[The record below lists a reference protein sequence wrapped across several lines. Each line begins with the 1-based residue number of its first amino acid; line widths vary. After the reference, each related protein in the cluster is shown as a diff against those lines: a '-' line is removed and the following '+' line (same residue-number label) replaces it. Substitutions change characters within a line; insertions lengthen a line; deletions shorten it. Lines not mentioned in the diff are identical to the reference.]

1 MKCGE
6 KMSQKS
12 YDGKPTLFI
21 VPTPIGNL
29 DDMTYRAITVLNQV
43 DVIFSEDTRITINLL
58 NYFNIKKH
66 LVSMYKFNEENSSNK
81 MLEYLS
87 SGKNVALVSDRG
99 TPILS
104 DPGNICVKKVIDS
117 GYNVVSLP
125 GATAAIPALT
135 SSGLDASKFIFYG
148 FLNNK
153 SSQRKKELEL
163 LKNNKMTIIFYEAP
177 HRILDMLNDMYEV
190 FGDRN
195 ISVSREI
202 SKKYEEIYRG
212 NLSYVLTEIG
222 EPKGE
227 FVIVVSGN
235 ENDMNYD
242 NISVQE
248 HVNMYIEDGNDE
260 KTAIKLV
267 AKDRNVPKSEI
278 YKQVKL
284 FPGK

>member
-1 MKCGE
+1 
-6 KMSQKS
+6 MSQKS
-12 YDGKPTLFI
+12 YNGKQTLYI

-29 DDMTYRAITVLNQV
+29 EDITFRAVSTLREV
-43 DVIFSEDTRITINLL
+43 DVIFSEDTRVTLNLL
-58 NYFNIKKH
+58 NHFNIKNH
-66 LVSMYKFNEENSSNK
+66 LVSSHKFNEDISSEK
-81 MLEYLS
+81 VLEYLA
-87 SGKNVALVSDRG
+87 SGNNVAIVSDRG

-104 DPGNICVKKVIDS
+104 DPGNICVKKAIEH

-135 SSGLDASKFIFYG
+135 SSGIDASRFIFYG
-148 FLNNK
+148 FLSNRG
-153 SSQRKKELEL
+153 SQRKKELEK
-163 LKNNKMTIIFYEAP
+163 LKGHQMTIIFYEAP
-177 HRILDMLNDMYEV
+177 HRILDMLHDLKEI
-190 FGDRN
+190 FGERY

-212 NLSYVLTEIG
+212 KISDVISELG
-222 EPKGE
+222 MPKGE

-235 ENDMNYD
+235 SETTNFD
-242 NISVQE
+242 SLTVKE

-260 KTAIKLV
+260 KTAIKMV